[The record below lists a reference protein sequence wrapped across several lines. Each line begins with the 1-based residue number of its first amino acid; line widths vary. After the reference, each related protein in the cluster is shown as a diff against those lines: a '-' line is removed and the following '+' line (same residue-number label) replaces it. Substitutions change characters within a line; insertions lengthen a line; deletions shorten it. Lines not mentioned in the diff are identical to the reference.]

1 MIIFPAIDL
10 KDGKCVRLYKG
21 DFNKTTIF
29 NSSPYNQALQF
40 KKKGFT
46 DLHLVDLDGAL
57 KGRSKNKK
65 VIIKIIKNTSL
76 NVQLGGGIRTLKQ
89 ISFWIKN
96 GVSTVVVGTM
106 AVKNPKILKKA
117 CKLYPGQIAVALDV
131 RDNFLAIEGWVRQ
144 TKIKFMSLIKKLED
158 FGVSRI
164 IFTDID
170 KDGTKAGINLYQLI
184 KKTSNIKIPV
194 VISGGVSDIL
204 DVKKL
209 HKVNKFNGVII
220 GKAIYDK
227 SINLKLLERFNNNN
241 IDEKI

>member
-65 VIIKIIKNTSL
+65 VIIKIIKNTNL
-76 NVQLGGGIRTLKQ
+76 KVQLGGGIRTLKQ

-117 CKLYPGQIAVALDV
+117 CDLFPGKIAVALDV
-131 RDNFLAIEGWVRQ
+131 RNNFLAIKGWVKQ
-144 TKIKFMSLIKKLED
+144 TKIKLMDFSKKLED

-164 IFTDID
+164 IYTDINR
-170 KDGTKAGINLYQLI
+170 DGTKQGVNFTQLKKIINKI
-184 KKTSNIKIPV
+184 NIPLV
-194 VISGGVSDIL
+194 VSGGVSNIKDIQQLDKLRIL
-204 DVKKL
+204 D
-209 HKVNKFNGVII
+209 GVII

-227 SINLKLLERFNNNN
+227 TIDQRKLVFLNKFFNA
-241 IDEKI
+241 K

>member
-65 VIIKIIKNTSL
+65 VIIKIINNTNL
-76 NVQLGGGIRTLKQ
+76 NIQLGGGIRTLKQ

-117 CKLYPGQIAVALDV
+117 CDLFPGRIAVALDV
-131 RDNFLAIEGWVRQ
+131 RNNFLAIKGWVEQ
-144 TKIKFMSLIKKLED
+144 TKIKLMDFSKKLED

-164 IFTDID
+164 IYTDINR
-170 KDGTKAGINLYQLI
+170 DGTKKGINLSKL
-184 KKTSNIKIPV
+184 KKIISTIKIPLV
-194 VISGGVSDIL
+194 ASGGVSNISDIRNL
-204 DVKKL
+204 KNIKRL
-209 HKVNKFNGVII
+209 EGVII

-227 SINLKLLERFNNNN
+227 TIILDNLVKFNF
-241 IDEKI
+241 KT

>member
-21 DFNKTTIF
+21 DFSKTTIF

-65 VIIKIIKNTSL
+65 VIIKIIKNTDL
-76 NVQLGGGIRTLKQ
+76 KVQLGGGIRTLKQ

-106 AVKNPKILKKA
+106 AIKNPKILKKA
-117 CKLYPGQIAVALDV
+117 CDLFPGRIAVALDV
-131 RDNFLAIEGWVRQ
+131 RNNFLAMEGWVKQ
-144 TKIKFMSLIKKLED
+144 TKIKLIAFSKKLED
-158 FGVSRI
+158 FGIKRI
-164 IFTDID
+164 IYTDINR
-170 KDGTKAGINLYQLI
+170 DGTKQGLNFFQLKKIINKI
-184 KKTSNIKIPV
+184 NIPLV
-194 VISGGVSDIL
+194 VSGGVSNINDIQKL
-204 DVKKL
+204 DKL
-209 HKVNKFNGVII
+209 GLFDGVII
-220 GKAIYDK
+220 GKALYDK
-227 SINLKLLERFNNNN
+227 SISYKSIKNF
-241 IDEKI
+241 I

>member
-117 CKLYPGQIAVALDV
+117 CDLFPGRIAVALDV
-131 RDNFLAIEGWVRQ
+131 RNDFLAIKGWVEQ
-144 TKIKFMSLIKKLED
+144 TKIKFIDFVKKLEN
-158 FGVSRI
+158 FGVSKI
-164 IFTDID
+164 IYTDINR
-170 KDGTKAGINLYQLI
+170 DGTKTGVNIVKLKKIIN
-184 KKTSNIKIPV
+184 TVNIPV
-194 VISGGVSDIL
+194 VASGGVSNIADI
-204 DVKKL
+204 KKL
-209 HKVNKFNGVII
+209 SNIDQLKGVIV

-227 SINLKLLERFNNNN
+227 TISLNKLLKFHY
-241 IDEKI
+241 

>member
-57 KGRSKNKK
+57 KGKSKNKK
-65 VIIKIIKNTSL
+65 IIIKIIKNINL

-106 AVKNPKILKKA
+106 AIQNPKILKKA
-117 CKLYPGQIAVALDV
+117 CDLFPGRIAVALDV
-131 RDNFLAIEGWVRQ
+131 RNNFLAIKGWVKQ
-144 TKIKFMSLIKKLED
+144 TRINFLDFLKKLENL
-158 FGVSRI
+158 GLSRI
-164 IFTDID
+164 IYTDINR
-170 KDGTKAGINLYQLI
+170 DGTKTGININKLVKII
-184 KKTSNIKIPV
+184 KTANIPV
-194 VISGGVSDIL
+194 VVSGGISNIR
-204 DVKKL
+204 DVKQLKKIDYL
-209 HKVNKFNGVII
+209 QGVII
-220 GKAIYDK
+220 GKAIYDGT
-227 SINLKLLERFNNNN
+227 INLHKLQ
-241 IDEKI
+241 KINY

>member
-57 KGRSKNKK
+57 KGQSKNKK
-65 VIIKIIKNTSL
+65 IIIKIIKDTNL

-96 GVSTVVVGTM
+96 GASTVVVGTM
-106 AVKNPKILKKA
+106 AIQNPKILKKA
-117 CKLYPGQIAVALDV
+117 CDLFPGRIAVALDV
-131 RDNFLAIEGWVRQ
+131 RNNFLAIKGWVKQ
-144 TKIKFMSLIKKLED
+144 TKIKLMDFSKKLED

-164 IFTDID
+164 IYTDINR
-170 KDGTKAGINLYQLI
+170 DGTKKGVNFSQLKKIINKI
-184 KKTSNIKIPV
+184 NIPLV
-194 VISGGVSDIL
+194 VSGGVSNIKDVQKL
-204 DVKKL
+204 DKL
-209 HKVNKFNGVII
+209 GLFDGLII

-227 SINLKLLERFNNNN
+227 TIDQRKLVFFNKFFNA
-241 IDEKI
+241 K

>member
-117 CKLYPGQIAVALDV
+117 CDLFPGRIAVALDV
-131 RDNFLAIEGWVRQ
+131 RNDFLAIKGWVEQ
-144 TKIKFMSLIKKLED
+144 TKIKFIDFVKKLEN
-158 FGVSRI
+158 FGVSKI
-164 IFTDID
+164 IYTDINR
-170 KDGTKAGINLYQLI
+170 DGTKTGVNIVKLKKIIN
-184 KKTSNIKIPV
+184 TVNIPV
-194 VISGGVSDIL
+194 VASGGVSNIA

-209 HKVNKFNGVII
+209 SNIDQLEGVIV

-227 SINLKLLERFNNNN
+227 TISLNKLLKFHY
-241 IDEKI
+241 

>member
-29 NSSPYNQALQF
+29 NSSPYNQAFQF

-65 VIIKIIKNTSL
+65 IIIKIIKNTNL
-76 NVQLGGGIRTLKQ
+76 NIQLGGGIRTLKQ

-117 CKLYPGQIAVALDV
+117 CDLFPGRIAVALDV
-131 RDNFLAIEGWVRQ
+131 RNNFLAIKGWVMQ
-144 TKIKFMSLIKKLED
+144 TKIKLMDFSKKLED

-164 IFTDID
+164 IYTDINR
-170 KDGTKAGINLYQLI
+170 DGTKTGVNLSQLKKIVEKIN
-184 KKTSNIKIPV
+184 IPLV
-194 VISGGVSDIL
+194 VSGGVSNINDIR
-204 DVKKL
+204 KL
-209 HKVNKFNGVII
+209 HKADLFDGVII

-227 SINLKLLERFNNNN
+227 SIALNELKKFV
-241 IDEKI
+241 

>member
-65 VIIKIIKNTSL
+65 VIIKIIKNTNL

-117 CKLYPGQIAVALDV
+117 CDLFPGRIAVALDV
-131 RDNFLAIEGWVRQ
+131 RNDFLAIKGWVEQ
-144 TKIKFMSLIKKLED
+144 TKIKFIDFVKKLEN
-158 FGVSRI
+158 FGVSKI
-164 IFTDID
+164 IYTDINR
-170 KDGTKAGINLYQLI
+170 DGTKTGVNIVKLKKIIN
-184 KKTSNIKIPV
+184 TVNIPV
-194 VISGGVSDIL
+194 VASGGVSNIADI
-204 DVKKL
+204 KKL
-209 HKVNKFNGVII
+209 SNIDQLEGVIV

-227 SINLKLLERFNNNN
+227 TISLNKLLKFHY
-241 IDEKI
+241 

>member
-21 DFNKTTIF
+21 DFSKTTIF

-65 VIIKIIKNTSL
+65 VIIKIIKNTNL
-76 NVQLGGGIRTLKQ
+76 KVQLGGGIRTLKQ

-117 CKLYPGQIAVALDV
+117 CDLFPGRIAVALDV
-131 RDNFLAIEGWVRQ
+131 RNNFLAIKGWVKQ
-144 TKIKFMSLIKKLED
+144 TKIKLMDFSKKLED

-164 IFTDID
+164 IYTDINR
-170 KDGTKAGINLYQLI
+170 DGTKQGVNFNQLKKIINKI
-184 KKTSNIKIPV
+184 NIPLV
-194 VISGGVSDIL
+194 VSGGVSNIKDIQQLDKLRIL
-204 DVKKL
+204 D
-209 HKVNKFNGVII
+209 GVII

-227 SINLKLLERFNNNN
+227 TIDQRKLVFLNKFFNA
-241 IDEKI
+241 K

>member
-65 VIIKIIKNTSL
+65 IIIKIIKNTSL

-117 CKLYPGQIAVALDV
+117 CDLFPGRIAVALDV
-131 RDNFLAIEGWVRQ
+131 RNDFLAIKGWVEQ
-144 TKIKFMSLIKKLED
+144 TKIKFIDFVKKLEN
-158 FGVSRI
+158 FGVSKI
-164 IFTDID
+164 IYTDINR
-170 KDGTKAGINLYQLI
+170 DGTKTGVNIVKLKKIINI
-184 KKTSNIKIPV
+184 VNIPV
-194 VISGGVSDIL
+194 VASGGVSNIADI
-204 DVKKL
+204 KKL
-209 HKVNKFNGVII
+209 SNIDQLEGVIV

-227 SINLKLLERFNNNN
+227 TISLNKLLKFHY
-241 IDEKI
+241 

>member
-40 KKKGFT
+40 KKNGFT

-57 KGRSKNKK
+57 KGRSENKK
-65 VIIKIIKNTSL
+65 IIIKIIKNTNL

-117 CKLYPGQIAVALDV
+117 CALFPGRIAVALDV
-131 RDNFLAIEGWVRQ
+131 RNNFLAIKGWVKQ
-144 TKIKFMSLIKKLED
+144 TKIKLMDFSKKLED
-158 FGVSRI
+158 FGVSKI
-164 IFTDID
+164 IYTDINR
-170 KDGTKAGINLYQLI
+170 DGTKKGLNFLQLKKIVNKIN
-184 KKTSNIKIPV
+184 IPL
-194 VISGGVSDIL
+194 VISGGVSNLKDVQKL
-204 DVKKL
+204 DKL
-209 HKVNKFNGVII
+209 ELFNGVII

-227 SINLKLLERFNNNN
+227 TINQKKLVTFNKVLNA
-241 IDEKI
+241 K